1 MEQFPLVAVLKYME
15 NREVIQHS
23 QRAVQAPAWTDQQPP
38 VLAWLQDW
46 EGDGLQMI
54 FIFSKDYCKEFF
66 KAFDMVPYNILI
78 SKWREMELISGLVD
92 G

>member
-38 VLAWLQDW
+38 VLAWLQD
-46 EGDGLQMI
+46 
-54 FIFSKDYCKEFF
+54 
-66 KAFDMVPYNILI
+66 
-78 SKWREMELISGLVD
+78 
-92 G
+92 